1 MHHPSVPAALRIP
14 GFAIPVL
21 GNFAPVFEDERPE
34 VSSDVR
40 LGLGMM
46 LRRLLDTCRRQATWK
61 AKGGRGQNAG
71 WVRMLRLTYCVM
83 GLTKEVVIMVSVLAK
98 PVWGCYGERVGNR
111 LCPHHN
117 IRVWRGRWASA
128 VSQTRIPAPWAE
140 FSPCP
145 GPSWREDLADPV
157 TGMFVE
163 VMAISPTVRTRA
175 RLTLNGRQPGRSP
188 GRSEIAQRRSS
199 TAATT
204 AARTRGPYKIP
215 AILLRGRLTEK
226 FP

>member
-111 LCPHHN
+111 LWPTIAFAFGVGGGLPPSAKRESQPLGLSFLHAQDPPGEKTWP
-117 IRVWRGRWASA
+117 IR
-128 VSQTRIPAPWAE
+128 
-140 FSPCP
+140 
-145 GPSWREDLADPV
+145 
-157 TGMFVE
+157 
-163 VMAISPTVRTRA
+163 
-175 RLTLNGRQPGRSP
+175 
-188 GRSEIAQRRSS
+188 
-199 TAATT
+199 
-204 AARTRGPYKIP
+204 
-215 AILLRGRLTEK
+215 
-226 FP
+226 

>member
-1 MHHPSVPAALRIP
+1 M
-14 GFAIPVL
+14 
-21 GNFAPVFEDERPE
+21 
-34 VSSDVR
+34 
-40 LGLGMM
+40 
-46 LRRLLDTCRRQATWK
+46 
-61 AKGGRGQNAG
+61 
-71 WVRMLRLTYCVM
+71 
-83 GLTKEVVIMVSVLAK
+83 
-98 PVWGCYGERVGNR
+98 
-111 LCPHHN
+111 
-117 IRVWRGRWASA
+117 
-128 VSQTRIPAPWAE
+128 
-140 FSPCP
+140 
-145 GPSWREDLADPV
+145 